1 MKIVVI
7 WLIAVLFYWAL
18 IYELLEMIKKSN
30 LILLRNK

>member
-18 IYELLEMIKKSN
+18 IHGATKGDRKQFDYIAN
-30 LILLRNK
+30 